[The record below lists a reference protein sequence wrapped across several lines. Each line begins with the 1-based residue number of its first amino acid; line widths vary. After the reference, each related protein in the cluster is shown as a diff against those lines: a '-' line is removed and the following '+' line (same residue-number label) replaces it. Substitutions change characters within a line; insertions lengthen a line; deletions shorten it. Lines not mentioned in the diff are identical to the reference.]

1 MTWSSEVVH
10 SPNHPTGSQ
19 VNQAGFLFLQKSW
32 DQQNL
37 IRPHADSHTSI
48 LSYFCI
54 QFMAYK
60 AMSHSEVLAS
70 HILMIPAIILLIVG
84 QVENNSRVCSI
95 MKNNTFSIKML
106 INSSANINHDTTD
119 RPVIVLCFIISR
131 IFALYSFTGFSCIE
145 RNVEEME
152 FSSRMMLTVYLNW
165 TE

>member
-1 MTWSSEVVH
+1 
-10 SPNHPTGSQ
+10 
-19 VNQAGFLFLQKSW
+19 
-32 DQQNL
+32 
-37 IRPHADSHTSI
+37 
-48 LSYFCI
+48 
-54 QFMAYK
+54 MAYK

-70 HILMIPAIILLIVG
+70 HILMIPAIILLKVG

-152 FSSRMMLTVYLNW
+152 FSSRMMLTVYLN
-165 TE
+165 